1 MSTVKVSV
9 SNDYKPSSEE
19 DLIQSSG
26 NRDKRKK
33 DDDRY
38 WDDNARRNWTAL
50 LFVGAILVYC
60 VRTSMS
66 VCVPA
71 IAKEM
76 GWSKQISGMALSAFF
91 FGYLSSNVLGGYFAD
106 RHGGEK
112 MILYSSTIWA
122 TLTIILPYFS
132 TAQTFLN
139 SGTFA
144 ILATRFFT
152 GCSQG
157 FYFPSLSSLVSK
169 HVRPSDKGF
178 VTGVVFSGCSLGT
191 IATGFFGSIIMEHSS
206 WRVVFVC
213 IGVLSL
219 LWIYWFRAYYYLS
232 KDSQLN
238 TTVDLDSKVNT
249 REPFPWR
256 VLLRKSSIWAYLIAF
271 FSYGYTFY
279 VLLSW
284 TPAYFHDA
292 FPESKGWIFN
302 VLPWLSSFAMQNV
315 AGYYSNSLM
324 SSGASVTYVR
334 KLYSALLYLGTC
346 MFSLLLS
353 TVESFQQAL
362 LIMSLTVA
370 VNAFSTSSISLN
382 AQDLSPKHAGALF
395 GLGNS
400 LSALGGSIGVYLTG
414 FILEH
419 SGHWSSIFLINAAV
433 SFVAFL
439 AFQLFGSAEV
449 IA

>member
-1 MSTVKVSV
+1 MSKVKVSV
-9 SNDYKPSSEE
+9 ANDYKPSADEE
-19 DLIQSSG
+19 LIESSG
-26 NRDKRKK
+26 NRDNRKK

-38 WDDNARRNWTAL
+38 WDNNSRRNWTAL
-50 LFVGAILVYC
+50 LFVGAVLVYC
-60 VRTSMS
+60 VRTAMS
-66 VCVPA
+66 VCVPV

-76 GWSKQISGMALSAFF
+76 GWTKQISGMALSAFF
-91 FGYLSSNVLGGYFAD
+91 FGYLSTNVLGGYFAD

-122 TLTIILPYFS
+122 TLTIILPYFT

-152 GCSQG
+152 GCAQG
-157 FYFPSLSSLVSK
+157 FFFPSLSSLVSK
-169 HVRPSDKGF
+169 HVRASDKGF
-178 VTGVVFSGCSLGT
+178 VSGVVFSGSSIGT

-213 IGVLSL
+213 IGILSL
-219 LWIYWFRAYYYLS
+219 LWIYWLRFYYYLS
-232 KDSQLN
+232 KDTTPT
-238 TTVDLDSKVNT
+238 TTVDLDYKIDT

-256 VLLRKSSIWAYLIAF
+256 VLLRKSSVWAYLIAF

-292 FPESKGWIFN
+292 FPESKGWVFN
-302 VLPWLSSFAMQNV
+302 VLPWLASFTVQNV
-315 AGYYSNSLM
+315 AGYYSNTLM
-324 SSGASVTYVR
+324 SSGTSVTFVR
-334 KLYSALLYLGTC
+334 KFYSGMLFLGTC
-346 MFSLLLS
+346 VFSLLLN

-362 LIMSLTVA
+362 FIMSLTVG

-382 AQDLSPKHAGALF
+382 PQDLSPKHAGALF

-400 LSALGGSIGVYLTG
+400 VGALGGSIGVYLTG

-419 SGHWSSIFLINAAV
+419 SGSWASIFFINALI

-439 AFQLFGSAEV
+439 AFQIFGSGEAV
-449 IA
+449 D